1 MSGCV
6 SEELERKG
14 LSVLL
19 VRRGERLEPVV
30 NDKPVQARGDKVGC
44 NDCKKIKINKYI
56 KQ

>member
-44 NDCKKIKINKYI
+44 NDCKKIKIKKYI